1 MLNWNDSSNVILY
14 NLCTKYYECSS
25 KIYFLKMFYCSMVLQ
40 LHTSCQQYHVLYSI
54 PRLKLLTFS
63 FESIATLQ
71 SYFFANYA
79 NNESAHHSVATE
91 VNPTV
96 TAVATVAMLYSR
108 MIKLI
113 KKGVFSQWKCLNLQH
128 KSIVIEYKT
137 HHNGQWKCCCSST
150 LYFWCIYNRFMLL

>member
-1 MLNWNDSSNVILY
+1 
-14 NLCTKYYECSS
+14 
-25 KIYFLKMFYCSMVLQ
+25 MFYCSMVLQ

-96 TAVATVAMLYSR
+96 TTVATVAMLYSR

-137 HHNGQWKCCCSST
+137 HHNGQ
-150 LYFWCIYNRFMLL
+150 